1 MLIAVVAIVLLIS
14 ISHTSQ
20 VNNAAKMV
28 AHTQEVIIS
37 SEKVLSSAVANE
49 TASRGYAVT
58 GREDFLAAM
67 RESKADVHRE
77 FANLKLLTKDNS
89 GQQAKIDSLSAY
101 LDKRIS
107 FSDST
112 EIVYKKIGSA
122 AALARIGMG
131 KLYSDKVK
139 SFIESVQKTENIL
152 LVQRKDISEKKLSE
166 QNGILLSII
175 ITILLLLGVF
185 IQKVRLDL
193 KQKRQM
199 AEKLVLTNAGLEK
212 KVQERTDELTRASRK
227 LEDTFMRIDD
237 AFIALDKDLNYT
249 YLNKRAEEMIG
260 YKAGTVLGKNVWEVF
275 PDAVGSAT
283 YQAVSKAMKEQ
294 RYILAEDYYAPFDL
308 WQENHIYPSQDGVS
322 IFIRD
327 ISERREAEQK
337 IFKANRLYFFISQ
350 VNQMIVRVK
359 DEKNLFD
366 ETCRITVSLGGFKMA
381 WIALFDKST
390 GKLDPVISSNND
402 GEYLQKIRQGI
413 INNVTEGKGPS
424 SKAIREAG
432 YVICNDIANEP
443 LMEHWKEE
451 AMAHGYLSS
460 MHFPLKTFNKVVGAV
475 AFYAGEKNFFDESE
489 ILLLQEAVGD
499 ICFALENIEKE
510 KIKQRAE
517 EEMRRSNERFEILAM
532 ATNDAVWDWD
542 LITNKVWR
550 NKNFYTLFGYNTG
563 EMTADVSS
571 WMSIVHPDDKER
583 VLTGINDVV
592 HSGKEHWVSEY
603 RCIAKDGTVISV
615 FDRAFV
621 LHDDNKKPNRMIG
634 SMLNITA
641 LKQAQEDI
649 IKEKNLSDSVIN
661 SLPGIFYLYDTA
673 GKFLRWNKNF
683 ETVSGYTSE
692 EIAVMHPLDFFDK
705 DEKELLTEKI
715 GNVFIT
721 GEDNV
726 QASFL
731 LKSGEKIP
739 YYFTGIAVDY
749 KNTKC
754 LMGVG
759 IDFSERVKAQEEVKE
774 SSEKLH
780 QLTAHLQNIRE
791 EERKR
796 IGREIHDELGQQLTA
811 IKMDIMWIDKKM
823 PGEFPELKD
832 KLKNVTGLLNN
843 SNQSV
848 RRILNELRPAILE
861 DYGLKEALDWLS
873 TQFTDTTGVPVNFI
887 AKEAMGHKQVPEQVT
902 MCIFRIY
909 QEALTNITRYA
920 AAEKVTTI
928 LNVKDNKVEFRV
940 EDNGRGFDT
949 STIQAK
955 KSFGILG
962 MKERV
967 LSLRG
972 NFELVTAPAK
982 GTTIDISIPI
992 DTNKTNA
999 VVI

>member
-1 MLIAVVAIVLLIS
+1 MLLAVVAIVLLIS
-14 ISHTSQ
+14 VSHTKQ

-37 SEKVLSSAVANE
+37 SEKVLSAAVANE
-49 TASRGYAVT
+49 TGSRGYAIT
-58 GREDFLAAM
+58 GKQDFLNTVK
-67 RESKADVHRE
+67 ESQKEAYKE
-77 FANLKLLTKDNS
+77 SANLKSLVKDNAE
-89 GQQAKIDSLSAY
+89 QQVRLDSLLKY
-101 LDKRIS
+101 LDKRIA

-112 EIVYKKIGSA
+112 VIVYDQQGSE
-122 AALARIGMG
+122 AALGRAGMG
-131 KLYSDKVK
+131 KFYADKVK
-139 SFIESVQKTENIL
+139 SFIESIQKTENIL
-152 LVQRKDISEKKLSE
+152 LAQRKDVNEKKLAE
-166 QNGILLSII
+166 QNGILLSVIL
-175 ITILLLLGVF
+175 TILLLLGVF

-193 KQKRQM
+193 REKKKVTEELALLN
-199 AEKLVLTNAGLEK
+199 AELEQ
-212 KVQERTDELTRASRK
+212 KVQERTSELTKTNRK
-227 LEDTFMRIDD
+227 LEDTFLRIND
-237 AFIALDKDLNYT
+237 AFISLDKNFCYT
-249 YLNKRAEEMIG
+249 YLNKKAEKIIG
-260 YKAGTVLGKNVWEVF
+260 YTAETVLGKNVWEVF
-275 PDAVGSAT
+275 PGAVGSAT
-283 YQAVSKAMKEQ
+283 YEAFNKAMKEQ
-294 RYILAEDYYAPFDL
+294 RYILNEDYYSPLNL
-308 WQENHIYPSQDGVS
+308 WQENHIYPSPDGISVFS
-322 IFIRD
+322 RD
-327 ISERREAEQK
+327 ISERKSAEQK

-350 VNQMIVRVK
+350 VNQMIVRIK
-359 DEKNLFD
+359 DEQTLFD
-366 ETCRITVSLGGFKMA
+366 EACRIAVNLGGFKMT
-381 WIALFDKST
+381 WIALFDQTT
-390 GKLDPVISSNND
+390 GKLSPVIYSNET
-402 GEYLQKIRQGI
+402 GEYLEKIRQGI
-413 INNVTEGKGPS
+413 IDSVSEGKGPS
-424 SKAIREAG
+424 AKAIRDGG
-432 YVICNDIANEP
+432 YVICNDIRNDE
-443 LMEHWKEE
+443 LMGHWKEE
-451 AMAHGYLSS
+451 AAAHGYLSS
-460 MHFPLKTFNKVVGAV
+460 MHFPLKKFNNVVGSV

-517 EEMRRSNERFEILAM
+517 EEMKRSNERFEILAM

-550 NKNFYTLFGYNTG
+550 NKNFYTLFGYDTQ

-571 WMSIVHPDDKER
+571 WVSIVHPVDKER
-583 VLTGINDVV
+583 VLSGINEVIN
-592 HSGKEHWVSEY
+592 SGKEHWVSEY
-603 RCIAKDGTVISV
+603 LCVAKDGTAVAV

-621 LHDDNKKPNRMIG
+621 LHDDEQKPYRMIG
-634 SMLNITA
+634 SMLDITA
-641 LKQAQEDI
+641 LKQAQEEI

-661 SLPGIFYLYDTA
+661 SLPGIFYLYDMD
-673 GKFLRWNKNF
+673 GKFLRWNNNF
-683 ETVSGYTSE
+683 ETVSGYASK
-692 EIAVMHPLDFFDK
+692 EIATMHPLDFFDE
-705 DEKELLTEKI
+705 DEKQLLTEKI
-715 GNVFIT
+715 GNVFIA

-726 QASFL
+726 QANFL
-731 LKSGEKIP
+731 LKSGQKIP
-739 YYFTGIAVDY
+739 YYFTGIAIDY
-749 KNTKC
+749 KNKKC

-759 IDFSERVKAQEEVKE
+759 IDFSERVKAQEEVRE

-780 QLTAHLQNIRE
+780 QLTAHLQNVRE

-811 IKMDIMWIDKKM
+811 IKMDVTWIDKKM
-823 PGEFPELKD
+823 PQEFPELKD
-832 KLKNVTGLLNN
+832 KLKNVTGLINN

-848 RRILNELRPAILE
+848 RRILNELRPSILE

-887 AKEAMGHKQVPEQVT
+887 AKEAMVHKQVPEQVT

-949 STIQAK
+949 STVQAK

-992 DTNKTNA
+992 DISKN
-999 VVI
+999 